1 MTDKADTHREG
12 TDEALVVKYQR
23 GDRNALS
30 VLVRRHARALYTTAY
45 YVCNS
50 EDIASELTLRVFQ
63 QVVEQAGNFHIEM
76 HFRTWLFGFMHQQID
91 KQGEHQ
97 EERTSLLPPGDIG
110 APEPSSTNALSRLGR
125 SQLVNR
131 RVTACIAGLPRRVRE
146 AIVLK
151 LVAQLTIPELATAMT
166 TKDDALRELLRS
178 ALEQIRDAIS
188 DTEDYARALR

>member
-23 GDRNALS
+23 GDRTALS

-63 QVVEQAGNFHIEM
+63 QVIEQAGSFHIEM
-76 HFRTWLFGFMHQQID
+76 HFRTWVFGFMHQQLAA
-91 KQGEHQ
+91 QNECS
-97 EERTSLLPPGDIG
+97 EALPSFAPPGEIG
-110 APEPSSTNALSRLGR
+110 APEPSSTNALARLGR

-151 LVAQLTIPELATAMT
+151 LVAQLTIPELASAMA
-166 TKDDALRELLRS
+166 TKDDAVRELLRS

>member
-1 MTDKADTHREG
+1 MIDKADPHREG

-30 VLVRRHARALYTTAY
+30 VLVRRHARALYTSAY

-50 EDIASELTLRVFQ
+50 EDTASELTLRVFQ
-63 QVVEQAGNFHIEM
+63 QVIEQAGSFHIEM
-76 HFRTWLFGFMHQQID
+76 HFRTWVFGFMHQQIAA
-91 KQGEHQ
+91 QNELQ
-97 EERTSLLPPGDIG
+97 EERPSHPAAGETSGPD
-110 APEPSSTNALSRLGR
+110 PSSTNALARLGR

-151 LVAQLTIPELATAMT
+151 LVAQLTLPELAKAMA
-166 TKDDALRELLRS
+166 TKDDSVRELLRG
-178 ALEQIRDAIS
+178 ALDQIRDAIS